1 MELIES
7 EIQKTKQ
14 MLEELENQKL
24 ATTNELDS
32 NILLEEIVKL
42 ESNLQ
47 DLEENRNNLL
57 QWNEYVKQCEHE
69 FVLDLIDIDPD
80 RSKVVKYCK
89 HCLFNADVD

>member
-7 EIQKTKQ
+7 EIHKTKQ

-89 HCLFNADVD
+89 HCLFNAEVD

>member
-1 MELIES
+1 MEQIET

-14 MLEELENQKL
+14 MLEELEKQKL

-32 NILLEEIVKL
+32 DLLLEEIVNL

-47 DLEENRNNLL
+47 NLEEIRNNLL
-57 QWNEYVKQCEHE
+57 QWNEYVKQCEHD

-80 RSKVVKYCK
+80 RSKVIKYCK
-89 HCLFNADVD
+89 HCLFTKDD